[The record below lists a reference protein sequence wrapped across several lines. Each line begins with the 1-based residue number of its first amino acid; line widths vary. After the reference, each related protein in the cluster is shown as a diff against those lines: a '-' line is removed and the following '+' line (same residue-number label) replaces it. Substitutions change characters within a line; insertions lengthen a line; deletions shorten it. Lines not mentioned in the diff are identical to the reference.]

1 MMKKM
6 VVEFIG
12 SFWSVLGGC
21 GSAVLAS
28 ACPELGIGFD
38 DFSLGL
44 GLTVLIMACSIVH
57 ILSCQLN
64 SAVSIGLWIGR
75 FAKKE
80 RLPYI
85 EAQVLYGIAAD
96 GAVYKFMSKD

>member
-1 MMKKM
+1 MKKL

-12 SFWSVLGGC
+12 SFCLVLGGC
-21 GSAVLAS
+21 GSTVLAA
-28 ACPELGIGFD
+28 ACPELGIGFIGIY
-38 DFSLGL
+38 FAF

-57 ILSCQLN
+57 ISSCHLN
-64 SAVSIGLWIGR
+64 PAVSIGLWIGR

-80 RLPYI
+80 RPPYI
-85 EAQVLYGIAAD
+85 EEQVLGGIVVD